1 MSFWELVVIA
11 VVALLVLGPER
22 LPGAIR
28 SVSSFIRGVKQFG
41 QQMQAELNDELRVQE
56 LHDKLRQAEEKGLL
70 NLTADEM
77 QAVTELRQAA
87 ADVTNPYPSVAVQ
100 PGSTVTQVSTP
111 VVTQVTAP
119 AAQPHTTSAV
129 TQHTAAAM
137 SSTPPPMDAVTS
149 DDKQHKS

>member
-28 SVSSFIRGVKQFG
+28 SASNFIRGVKQFG

-70 NLTADEM
+70 NLTTEEM
-77 QAVTELRQAA
+77 QAVAELRQAA

-100 PGSTVTQVSTP
+100 PGSTATQVITPAATQVSTP
-111 VVTQVTAP
+111 
-119 AAQPHTTSAV
+119 AV
-129 TQHTAAAM
+129 TPATAVAAL
-137 SSTPPPMDAVTS
+137 STPPPMDAVTS